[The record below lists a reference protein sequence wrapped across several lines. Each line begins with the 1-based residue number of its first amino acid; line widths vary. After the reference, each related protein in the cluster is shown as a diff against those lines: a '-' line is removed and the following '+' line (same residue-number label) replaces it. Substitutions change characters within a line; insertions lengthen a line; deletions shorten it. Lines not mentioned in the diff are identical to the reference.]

1 MHTAS
6 WQEVGMDL
14 LSHCSQG
21 IGTALFDMDGTLFDG
36 DLGESAYCLH
46 LIAEYLGTKAW
57 LLSKEEVRSVGA
69 APGITDLQRYGTYL
83 EAGEY
88 ASAYQMTT
96 EYFER
101 IAYAEVLKTCEHA
114 FSEFQDP
121 TLTLSIGSLSLGVF
135 VHPAPRMLSY
145 LQACKSP
152 VLVSASPLAVVEAFV
167 ELNRLGEI
175 PIIAATESIAN
186 LPYGQ
191 TKVTLAQQAGIER
204 PFIAFGNSEGD
215 IEMLNWAELG
225 VLRTSTSSLA
235 VIAQA
240 KEAGWLLIE

>member
-1 MHTAS
+1 
-6 WQEVGMDL
+6 MDL
-14 LSHCSQG
+14 LTHCSQG
-21 IGTALFDMDGTLFDG
+21 HGTALFDMDGTLFDG

-69 APGITDLQRYGTYL
+69 SHGIADLQRYGAYL

-101 IAYAEVLKTCEHA
+101 IAYTEVLKTCEHA
-114 FSEFQDP
+114 FNEFLDP
-121 TLTLSIGSLSLGVF
+121 TLTVQIGSLSLGVF
-135 VHPAPRMLSY
+135 VHPAPSMLSY
-145 LQACKSP
+145 LQVCKYP
-152 VLVSASPLAVVEAFV
+152 VLVSASPLAVVQAFV
-167 ELNRLGEI
+167 ELNHLGEI
-175 PIIAATESIAN
+175 PIIAATGSIAN
-186 LPYGQ
+186 LPYGAA
-191 TKVTLAQQAGIER
+191 KVGLSQQAGIER

-225 VLRTSTSSLA
+225 VLRSSTSSVA